1 MNEKIIKMIE
11 EHSEERDFF
20 GGASEED
27 ILNAEEMLG
36 LKFPQS
42 YREFLKE
49 YGSGGICGVEIV
61 GVQGNLGA
69 SVVKATERWRNIGLD
84 MGLIVIEDSG
94 EFVRCMY
101 SADVNDERVFSWI
114 RGGGELSVR
123 YETFDDY
130 TIDMFQEG
138 IDNM

>member
-1 MNEKIIKMIE
+1 MNEKIIQMIE
-11 EHSEERDFF
+11 EYGEERDFF
-20 GGASEED
+20 EGASEED
-27 ILNAEEMLG
+27 IRNAEEMLG

-49 YGSGGICGVEIV
+49 YGSGGICGVEV
-61 GVQGNLGA
+61 LGVQGNLGA

-101 SADVNDERVFSWI
+101 SADVNDKRVFSWI

-123 YETFDDY
+123 YDTFDDY
-130 TIDMFQEG
+130 TLDMFQEG
-138 IDNM
+138 IDNL

>member
-11 EHSEERDFF
+11 EYGEERDFF

-27 ILNAEEMLG
+27 IRNAEEMLG

-49 YGSGGICGVEIV
+49 YGSGGICGVEIL

-84 MGLIVIEDSG
+84 IGLIVIEDSG

-101 SADVNDERVFSWI
+101 SADVNDNRVFSWI
-114 RGGGELSVR
+114 RGENFQSVM
-123 YETFDDY
+123 
-130 TIDMFQEG
+130 IPLMIIQ
-138 IDNM
+138 